1 MGVYA
6 GPDVSESGL
15 VLAFDAGNAKSYPG
29 SGTTWT
35 DLSGRGNSGTLINGP
50 TYSSSNGGTIN
61 LDGINDYIDG
71 YNDSTIF
78 ANDNSLTVSIFANI
92 AEASKDIPGGLVCSQ
107 RYQSEG
113 DPGGYGF
120 VIPGT
125 TYGSST
131 TLSVNLTK
139 NISGTST
146 SYQNLSQ
153 FTYVRNQ
160 FRYYSFTY
168 SSSSKTV
175 STYMNGI
182 LQNSSTD
189 LNYGWTVNTSSRK
202 TLIGQ
207 NTQGG
212 WSNQFYNIRIGAVH
226 IHNRALTAA
235 EIQQNF
241 NATKS
246 RYGL

>member
-1 MGVYA
+1 MALAHSPRIVT
-6 GPDVSESGL
+6 DGL
-15 VLAFDAGNAKSYPG
+15 VLCLDAGNTKSYPG

-35 DLSGRGNSGTLINGP
+35 DLTGRGNNGTLINGP
-50 TYSSSNGGTIN
+50 TYSSANGGTIN
-61 LDGINDYIDG
+61 LDGTNDYIDG
-71 YNDSTIF
+71 YNDSAIF
-78 ANDNSLTVSIFANI
+78 VNDNSLTVSIFANI
-92 AEASKDIPGGLVCSQ
+92 AEASKDISGGLVCSQ
-107 RYQSEG
+107 RFQSEG

-125 TYGSST
+125 ANGSST

-146 SYQNLSQ
+146 SYQNLSPL
-153 FTYVRNQ
+153 TYVRNQ

-182 LQNSSTD
+182 LQNSSTN
-189 LNYGWTVNTSSRK
+189 LNYGWTVNTTSRK

-226 IHNRALTAA
+226 IHNRALTAS
-235 EIQQNF
+235 EVQQNF
-241 NATKS
+241 NALRG
-246 RYGL
+246 RYGI